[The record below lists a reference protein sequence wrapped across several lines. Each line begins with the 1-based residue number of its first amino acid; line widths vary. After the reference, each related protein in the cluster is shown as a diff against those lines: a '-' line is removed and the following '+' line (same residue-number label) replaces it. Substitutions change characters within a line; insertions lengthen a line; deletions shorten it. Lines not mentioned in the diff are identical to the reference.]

1 MPGTAPVGV
10 VLAAGLGTRLRPL
23 TDLRPKALCPVGGVP
38 LLDHALRRLAPF
50 TGTGPDRV
58 AVNAHHH
65 ADRLREHVGDRAH
78 LSVEAG
84 TPLGTAGAIGLLRGW
99 IDGRDVMVG
108 NADAWLRGD
117 LGPFVRGWD
126 GQRCRL
132 LTVETGAASD
142 FGARRFAGVS
152 LLPWSLVRDLPAQ
165 ESGLYEVLWRREE
178 LAGRLELV
186 DLAGLMIDCGTPR
199 DYLAANLDASGGRS
213 VVGEG
218 ALVRGTLE
226 RSVVWDGAWVGP
238 EEHLV
243 DAIRAGTRARPVTVD
258 AR

>member
-1 MPGTAPVGV
+1 MPVTAPAGV

-38 LLDHALRRLAPF
+38 LLDHALGRLAPF

-65 ADRLREHVGDRAH
+65 ADRVLEHVGDRAH
-78 LSVEAG
+78 LSVEPG

-142 FGARRFAGVS
+142 FGTRRFVVGS
-152 LLPWSLVRDLPAQ
+152 LLPWSLVRDLPA
-165 ESGLYEVLWRREE
+165 E
-178 LAGRLELV
+178 
-186 DLAGLMIDCGTPR
+186 
-199 DYLAANLDASGGRS
+199 
-213 VVGEG
+213 
-218 ALVRGTLE
+218 
-226 RSVVWDGAWVGP
+226 
-238 EEHLV
+238 
-243 DAIRAGTRARPVTVD
+243 
-258 AR
+258 